1 MFRDQPYAGY
11 PNQPRGHWGGQNQ
24 HDRGERRGRR
34 DRGDRFPPAA
44 HNPYEVRLPK
54 HIESIATCEDD
65 DRKISII
72 MVDTREER
80 IVSPFQ
86 AWLVREIMTNSSRSI
101 NFLTE
106 RDQVMPPSPGS
117 TSRSLLH
124 AAWDQGD
131 TGDLSGL
138 DHRRSLWRLV
148 CSDLPRH
155 SPMRLSAF
163 LVASA
168 PRHFAIVHRHQ
179 GVQWQ

>member
-1 MFRDQPYAGY
+1 MLLFSLINHDVPWQQADQPYAGY

-106 RDQVMPPSPGS
+106 RDQHTVLGPPLALCYTLHGIKATLAILVDS
-117 TSRSLLH
+117 TTGVPCGDWS
-124 AAWDQGD
+124 AQTCQG
-131 TGDLSGL
+131 T
-138 DHRRSLWRLV
+138 R
-148 CSDLPRH
+148 P
-155 SPMRLSAF
+155 
-163 LVASA
+163 
-168 PRHFAIVHRHQ
+168 
-179 GVQWQ
+179 

>member
-44 HNPYEVRLPK
+44 HNPY
-54 HIESIATCEDD
+54 D

-106 RDQVMPPSPGS
+106 RDQHTVLGPPLALCYTLHGIKATLAILVDS
-117 TSRSLLH
+117 TTGVPCGDWS
-124 AAWDQGD
+124 AQTCQG
-131 TGDLSGL
+131 T
-138 DHRRSLWRLV
+138 R
-148 CSDLPRH
+148 P
-155 SPMRLSAF
+155 
-163 LVASA
+163 
-168 PRHFAIVHRHQ
+168 
-179 GVQWQ
+179 